1 MSGSVNKVIL
11 LGNVGRDPEVKSFPN
26 GGMIASFSLATSERW
41 TDKQS
46 GEKKERTEWH
56 TVVARSEGLVRVVEN
71 YVRKGSKVFVEGQ
84 LQTREWTDKDGQ
96 KRYSTEVVLTPFGG
110 SLTLLSDPPGQERGG
125 KRATREERSDHVT
138 GARTFAADL
147 DDDIPF

>member
-11 LGNVGRDPEVKSFPN
+11 LGNVGRDPEIKSFPN
-26 GGMIASFSLATSERW
+26 GGMIASFSIATSERW

-56 TVVARSEGLVRVVEN
+56 TVVARREGLVRVVEN
-71 YVRKGSKVFVEGQ
+71 YVRKGSKVFVEGE

-110 SLTLLSDPPGQERGG
+110 SLTLLGDPPGGG
-125 KRATREERSDHVT
+125 KHATREEPRS
-138 GARTFAADL
+138 FADDL
-147 DDDIPF
+147 DDQIPW